1 MGIDLSSAAEI
12 NETFPILE
20 LASIGSNLTLVL
32 VFLFIV
38 SARKIFV
45 CAGRIRFLKDDL
57 TPNGGSSPIQR
68 NSGVDGEIEDVRIG
82 TEFKITVCCCFYVLF
97 VQVVVLGFDGVGLIR
112 ESLNEELVNWSVIW
126 LPAAQSLAWF
136 VLSFSALHC
145 KFKVSEKFP
154 LLLRLWWFVSFVI
167 CLCTLYFD
175 ARGFL
180 VDDGSKSL
188 PSSHAVANLASTPAL
203 AFLCF
208 IAIRGSTGIQ
218 VCRNSELQE
227 PLLMEEEAGCL
238 KVTPY
243 SDAGLFSLATLSWL
257 NPLLSIGAKRPLEL
271 KDIPL
276 LATKDRAKTNYKV
289 LNSNWEKMKA
299 EHPTGHPSL
308 AWAILKSFWKEAAC
322 NAVFAGLNTLV
333 SYVGPFMISYFVDYL
348 GGKETVPHEGY
359 ILAGTFFVAKLV
371 ETLTTRQWYLGVDI
385 LGMHVRSALTAMVFR
400 KGLRLSSTAK
410 QNHTSGEI
418 VNYMAVDVQRVGDY
432 SWYLHDIWMLPMQII
447 LALAILYK
455 NVGIASVAT
464 LIATI
469 ISIVVTVPLAKIQ
482 EEYQDKLMS
491 AKDERMRKTSEC
503 LRNMRILKLQ
513 AWEDRYRLML
523 EDMRGVEFKW
533 LRRALYSQAFITFIF
548 WSSPIFVSA
557 ITFGTSIFLG
567 GQLTAG
573 SVLSALATFRIL
585 QEPLRNFPDLVSMM
599 AQTKVSLDR
608 ISGFLQEEE
617 LQENATITLP
627 RGMTETTIE
636 IKDGMFSWDPISSR
650 PTLSGIQM
658 KVERG
663 MRVAV
668 CGMVGSGKSSFLS
681 CILGEIP
688 KISGEVK
695 ICGSAAYVPQ
705 SAWIQSGNIEENI
718 LFGSPMEKP
727 RYKNVLH
734 ACSLKKDLE
743 LFSHGDQTIIGDRG
757 INLSG
762 GQKQRVQLARA
773 LYQDADIYLLDDPFS
788 AVDAHTGSDLFKD
801 YILTALADKT
811 VIFVTHQVEF
821 LPAADLILVLKEG
834 RIIQAGKYDDLLQ
847 AGTDFNTLV
856 SAHHDAIEA
865 MDIPN
870 HSSEDS
876 DENLSTNASVSD
888 GKKLDPD
895 GSSVDNLAKEVQ
907 EGVSAAELK
916 AIKEKKKAKRSR
928 KKQLVQEEERVRG
941 RVSMKVYLSYMAAA
955 YKGLLIPLI
964 IIAQT
969 LFQFLQIASNWWM
982 AWANPQTEGDI
993 PKVSPMV
1000 LILVYM
1006 ALAFGSSWFIFV
1018 RAVLVATFGLAA
1030 AQKLFLKMLRSVF
1043 KAPMSFFDSTPA
1055 GRILNRVSI
1064 DQSVVD
1070 LDIPFRLGGFASTT
1084 IQLIGIVGVMTT
1096 VTWQVLLLVIPMAIA
1111 CLWMQK
1117 YYMASSRELV
1127 RIVSI
1132 QKSPVFHLF
1141 GESIAGAAT
1150 IRGFGQEKRFVKR
1163 NLYLLDCFARP
1174 FFCSLAAIE
1183 WLCLRMELL
1192 STFVFAFCMILL
1204 VSFPPGSID
1213 PSMAG
1218 LAVTYGLNLNARL
1231 SRWILSFCKLEN
1243 KIISIERIYQYSQI
1257 PGEAPSIIE
1266 DSRPPTSWPENGT
1279 IDLIDLKVRY
1289 KENLPVVLHGVT
1301 CSFPGGKKIGIVG
1314 RTGSGKS
1321 TLIQALFRL
1330 LEPECGKIII
1340 DGIDIS
1346 KIGLHDLRSRLG
1358 IIPQD
1363 PTLFEGTIRN
1373 NLDPLEEHSDHDIWQ
1388 ALDKSQLGDIIR
1400 EKEHKLDTPVLE
1412 NGDNWSVGQRQLVS
1426 LGRALLKQAKIL
1438 VLDEATASVDTATD
1452 NLIQKILR
1460 TEFKD
1465 CTVCTIA
1472 HRIPTVIDSDLVLVL
1487 SDGRVAE
1494 FDTPI
1499 RLLEDKSS
1507 MFLKLAVARRLG
1519 QKSLSPSPSI
1529 SSLKSIY
1536 PLNYDHYY
1544 GAEHPRYGSTVAT
1557 KGIGHL
1563 VRKGTGGRSSVSG
1576 IVATVFGATGFLGRY
1591 VVQQL
1596 AKMGS
1601 QVLVPFRGSEDS
1613 HRHLKLM
1620 GDLGQIVPM
1629 KYNPRDESSVKAVM
1643 AKANVVV
1650 NLIGKDYETRNYSF
1664 EEVNHH
1670 MAEQLATI
1678 AKEHG
1683 GIVRFLQVSCL
1694 GSSASSPSRLLRAK
1708 AAAEE
1713 AVMREMPEATILKSA
1728 ALVGTEDRLLNRW
1741 AEFAKKYSFLPLI
1754 GGGSTRIQPVY
1765 VVDVAAAII
1774 AALKDDG
1781 ASMGKVYELGGPEI
1795 FTVRELAELMFETIR
1810 EYPRYVTL
1818 PVPIAKAM
1826 AMPRDILVNKVP
1838 FPLPNPEIFNL
1849 DQIIA
1854 QTSDTLVSENALT
1867 FNDLGLMP
1875 HKLKGY
1881 PIEFLAC
1888 YRKGGPQFGSTIS
1901 EKVSA
1906 DWP

>member
-1 MGIDLSSAAEI
+1 MGPTLLLLLHGSTSSAPSLSPAAQQWSI
-12 NETFPILE
+12 TLLTALKALPVLE
-20 LASIGSNLTLVL
+20 LASILINLVL
-32 VFLFIV
+32 FVGFLFV
-38 SARKIFV
+38 LSARHVFA
-45 CAGRIRFLKDDL
+45 CLGRIRIFKD
-57 TPNGGSSPIQR
+57 
-68 NSGVDGEIEDVRIG
+68 NSGSNSSSIRHNSAVDGGTHEIRVGRD
-82 TEFKITVCCCFYVLF
+82 FKFSVFCCFYVLF
-97 VQVVVLGFDGVGLIR
+97 VQLLVLGFEGVGLIR
-112 ESLNEELVNWSVIW
+112 ERRNGNVVDWSVMV
-126 LPAAQSLAWF
+126 LPAAQASAWF
-136 VLSFSALHC
+136 ALSFSALHC
-145 KFKVSEKFP
+145 KFKVCEKFP
-154 LLLRLWWFVSFVI
+154 LLLRVWWSVSFLI
-167 CLCTLYFD
+167 CLCTLY
-175 ARGFL
+175 
-180 VDDGSKSL
+180 VDGRAFAIEGSKRT
-188 PSSHAVANLASTPAL
+188 SSHVVANLAVTPAL

-208 IAIRGSTGIQ
+208 VAFRGVTGIQ
-218 VCRNSELQE
+218 VSGQSDLQE
-227 PLLMEEEAGCL
+227 PLLEEEAGCL
-238 KVTPY
+238 KVSPY
-243 SDAGLFSLATLSWL
+243 HDAGLFSLATLSWM
-257 NPLLSIGAKRPLEL
+257 NPLLSIGAKRPLEI

-276 LATKDRAKTNYKV
+276 LAPQDRAKTNYKI
-289 LNSNWEKMKA
+289 LNSNWEKGKA
-299 EHPTGHPSL
+299 ENPSGQPSL

-348 GGKETVPHEGY
+348 GGIETFPHEGY
-359 ILAGTFFVAKLV
+359 ILAGTFFAAKLV

-385 LGMHVRSALTAMVFR
+385 LGMHVRSALTAMVYR
-400 KGLRLSSTAK
+400 KGLRLSSLAK
-410 QNHTSGEI
+410 QSHTSGEI
-418 VNYMAVDVQRVGDY
+418 VNYMAVDVQRIGDY
-432 SWYLHDIWMLPMQII
+432 SWYLHDMWMLPMQII

-469 ISIVVTVPLAKIQ
+469 ISIVLTVPVAKIQ
-482 EEYQDKLMS
+482 EEYQDKLMT

-513 AWEDRYRLML
+513 AWEDRYRLKL
-523 EDMRGVEFKW
+523 EEMRGVEFKW
-533 LRRALYSQAFITFIF
+533 LRKALYSQAFITFMF

-557 ITFGTSIFLG
+557 VTFGTSIFLG
-567 GQLTAG
+567 HHLTTG
-573 SVLSALATFRIL
+573 GVLSALATFRIL

-617 LQENATITLP
+617 LQEDATIVLP
-627 RGMTETTIE
+627 VGITTTSIE
-636 IKDGMFSWDPISSR
+636 IEDGVFCWDPSSPR

-658 KVERG
+658 KVEKG

-668 CGMVGSGKSSFLS
+668 CGTVGAGKSSFLS

-688 KISGEVK
+688 KISGEVRL
-695 ICGSAAYVPQ
+695 CGTAAYVPQ

-718 LFGSPMEKP
+718 LFGSPMDKP
-727 RYKNVLH
+727 KYKKVIH

-788 AVDAHTGSDLFKD
+788 AVDAHTGSELFKE
-801 YILTALADKT
+801 YILTALEDKT
-811 VIFVTHQVEF
+811 VVFVTHQVEF
-821 LPAADLILVLKEG
+821 LPAADLILVLKG
-834 RIIQAGKYDDLLQ
+834 GLIIQAGKYDDLLQ
-847 AGTDFNTLV
+847 AGTDFKSLV
-856 SAHHDAIEA
+856 SAHHEAIEA

-870 HSSEDS
+870 YSSGDS
-876 DENLSTNASVSD
+876 DQSLCADIGLRKNCDKPS
-888 GKKLDPD
+888 
-895 GSSVDNLAKEVQ
+895 SSVDCLAKEVQ
-907 EGVSAAELK
+907 EGMSASEQK

-941 RVSMKVYLSYMAAA
+941 RVSMKVYFSYMAAA

-964 IIAQT
+964 IIAQIV
-969 LFQFLQIASNWWM
+969 FQFLQIASSWWM
-982 AWANPQTEGDI
+982 AWANPQTEGDQ
-993 PKVSPMV
+993 PKVSSMV
-1000 LILVYM
+1000 LLVVYM

-1030 AQKLFLKMLRSVF
+1030 AQKLFVKMLRSVF
-1043 KAPMSFFDSTPA
+1043 RAPMSFFDSTPA

-1117 YYMASSRELV
+1117 YYMSSSRELV

-1132 QKSPVFHLF
+1132 QKSPIIHLF

-1150 IRGFGQEKRFVKR
+1150 IRGFGQEKRFMKR

-1174 FFCSLAAIE
+1174 FFCSIAAIE

-1204 VSFPPGSID
+1204 VSFPHGSID

-1257 PGEAPSIIE
+1257 PSEAPSLIE
-1266 DSRPPTSWPENGT
+1266 DSQPPSTWPENGT
-1279 IDLIDLKVRY
+1279 IDIIDLKVRY

-1330 LEPECGKIII
+1330 IEPSAGRILI
-1340 DGIDIS
+1340 DNVDIS
-1346 KIGLHDLRSRLG
+1346 TIGLHDLRSRLS

-1363 PTLFEGTIRN
+1363 PTLFEGTIRL
-1373 NLDPLEEHSDHDIWQ
+1373 NLDPLEEHLDHEIWQ
-1388 ALDKSQLGDIIR
+1388 ALDKSQLGDVIR
-1400 EKEHKLDTPVLE
+1400 EKEQKLDAPVLE

-1452 NLIQKILR
+1452 NLIQKIIR
-1460 TEFKD
+1460 TEFKN

-1494 FDTPI
+1494 FDTPT

-1507 MFLKLAVARRLG
+1507 MFLKLVTEY
-1519 QKSLSPSPSI
+1519 
-1529 SSLKSIY
+1529 SS
-1536 PLNYDHYY
+1536 
-1544 GAEHPRYGSTVAT
+1544 
-1557 KGIGHL
+1557 
-1563 VRKGTGGRSSVSG
+1563 RSSG
-1576 IVATVFGATGFLGRY
+1576 I
-1591 VVQQL
+1591 
-1596 AKMGS
+1596 
-1601 QVLVPFRGSEDS
+1601 
-1613 HRHLKLM
+1613 
-1620 GDLGQIVPM
+1620 
-1629 KYNPRDESSVKAVM
+1629 
-1643 AKANVVV
+1643 
-1650 NLIGKDYETRNYSF
+1650 
-1664 EEVNHH
+1664 
-1670 MAEQLATI
+1670 
-1678 AKEHG
+1678 
-1683 GIVRFLQVSCL
+1683 
-1694 GSSASSPSRLLRAK
+1694 
-1708 AAAEE
+1708 
-1713 AVMREMPEATILKSA
+1713 PE
-1728 ALVGTEDRLLNRW
+1728 
-1741 AEFAKKYSFLPLI
+1741 F
-1754 GGGSTRIQPVY
+1754 
-1765 VVDVAAAII
+1765 
-1774 AALKDDG
+1774 
-1781 ASMGKVYELGGPEI
+1781 
-1795 FTVRELAELMFETIR
+1795 
-1810 EYPRYVTL
+1810 
-1818 PVPIAKAM
+1818 
-1826 AMPRDILVNKVP
+1826 
-1838 FPLPNPEIFNL
+1838 
-1849 DQIIA
+1849 
-1854 QTSDTLVSENALT
+1854 
-1867 FNDLGLMP
+1867 
-1875 HKLKGY
+1875 
-1881 PIEFLAC
+1881 
-1888 YRKGGPQFGSTIS
+1888 
-1901 EKVSA
+1901 
-1906 DWP
+1906 

>member
-1 MGIDLSSAAEI
+1 MGLTLLLHKISASSSSSNPAQLSQTTPLGAVQGLPFLELSSIVI
-12 NETFPILE
+12 N
-20 LASIGSNLTLVL
+20 LALVL
-32 VFLFIV
+32 AFLFIV
-38 SARKIFV
+38 SARRMVV
-45 CAGRIRFLKDDL
+45 CLGRIRVLKDDL
-57 TPNGGSSPIQR
+57 GSNGNPIR
-68 NSGVDGEIEDVRIG
+68 HDSAVDRGIQEVRVG
-82 TEFKITVCCCFYVLF
+82 TDFKFSVFCCFYVLF
-97 VQVVVLGFDGVGLIR
+97 VQVVVLGFDGIGLVR
-112 ESLNEELVNWSVIW
+112 GGGGGSGRVVVWSVLC
-126 LPAAQSLAWF
+126 LPAAQGLAWF
-136 VLSFSALHC
+136 VMSFSALHC
-145 KFKVSEKFP
+145 KFKEAEKFP
-154 LLLRLWWFVSFVI
+154 LLLRGWWAVSFVL
-167 CLCTLYFD
+167 CLCTLYVD
-175 ARGFL
+175 GRGF
-180 VDDGSKSL
+180 VQEGSIHL
-188 PSSHAVANLASTPAL
+188 HSHVVANFAVTPAL

-208 IAIRGSTGIQ
+208 VAIRGVTGVI

-227 PLLMEEEAGCL
+227 PLLEEEAGCL

-243 SDAGLFSLATLSWL
+243 SDAGIFSLATLSWI
-257 NPLLSIGAKRPLEL
+257 NPLLSIGAKRPLEI

-276 LATKDRAKTNYKV
+276 LAPQDRAKTNYKV
-289 LNSNWEKMKA
+289 LNSNWEKLKA
-299 EHPTGHPSL
+299 AEPSKQPSL

-322 NAVFAGLNTLV
+322 NAIFAGLNTLV
-333 SYVGPFMISYFVDYL
+333 SYVGPYMISYFVDYL
-348 GGKETVPHEGY
+348 GGIETFPHEGY
-359 ILAGTFFVAKLV
+359 ILAGTFFAAKLV

-385 LGMHVRSALTAMVFR
+385 LGMHVRSALTAMVYR
-400 KGLRLSSTAK
+400 KGLRLSSSAK
-410 QNHTSGEI
+410 QSHTSGEI
-418 VNYMAVDVQRVGDY
+418 VNYMAVDVQRIGDY
-432 SWYLHDIWMLPMQII
+432 SWYLHDIWMLPLQIV

-469 ISIVVTVPLAKIQ
+469 ISIVLTVPLAKIQ
-482 EEYQDKLMS
+482 EDYQDKLMT

-523 EDMRGVEFKW
+523 EEMRSVEFKY
-533 LRRALYSQAFITFIF
+533 LRKALYSQAFITFMF

-557 ITFGTSIFLG
+557 VTFGTSIFLG
-567 GQLTAG
+567 TRLTAG
-573 SVLSALATFRIL
+573 GVLSALATFRIL

-617 LQENATITLP
+617 LQADATIVLP
-627 RGMTETTIE
+627 RGITSTSIE
-636 IKDGMFSWDPISSR
+636 IKDGVFSWDPSSAR

-695 ICGSAAYVPQ
+695 LCGTAAYVSQ

-727 RYKNVLH
+727 KYKKVIH

-788 AVDAHTGSDLFKD
+788 AVDAHTGSELFKE
-801 YILTALADKT
+801 YILTALEDKT
-811 VIFVTHQVEF
+811 VVFVTHQVEF
-821 LPAADLILVLKEG
+821 LPSADLILVLKEG

-847 AGTDFNTLV
+847 AGTDFKTLV

-870 HSSEDS
+870 YSSGDS
-876 DENLSTNASVSD
+876 DHNLC
-888 GKKLDPD
+888 PD
-895 GSSVDNLAKEVQ
+895 GSVGLGKNPDLPSSSVDCLAKEVQ
-907 EGVSAAELK
+907 EGPSASEQK
-916 AIKEKKKAKRSR
+916 AIKEKKKAKRAR

-955 YKGLLIPLI
+955 YKGSLIPLI
-964 IIAQT
+964 IIAQAI
-969 LFQFLQIASNWWM
+969 FQFLQIASSWWM
-982 AWANPQTEGDI
+982 AWANPQTQGDQ
-993 PKVSPMV
+993 PKVSAMV
-1000 LILVYM
+1000 LLGVYM

-1018 RAVLVATFGLAA
+1018 RAVLVATFGLEA

-1043 KAPMSFFDSTPA
+1043 RAPMSFFDSTPA

-1084 IQLIGIVGVMTT
+1084 IQLIGIVGVMTK
-1096 VTWQVLLLVIPMAIA
+1096 VTWQVLLLVVPMAIA

-1132 QKSPVFHLF
+1132 QKSPIIHLF

-1150 IRGFGQEKRFVKR
+1150 IRGFGQEKRFMKR
-1163 NLYLLDCFARP
+1163 NLYFLDCFARP
-1174 FFCSLAAIE
+1174 FFCSIAAIE

-1192 STFVFAFCMILL
+1192 STFVFAFCMLLL
-1204 VSFPPGSID
+1204 VSFPHGTID

-1257 PGEAPSIIE
+1257 PSEAPPVIE
-1266 DSRPPTSWPENGT
+1266 DSRPPTRWPENGT
-1279 IDLIDLKVRY
+1279 IELHDLKVRY

-1301 CSFPGGKKIGIVG
+1301 CTFPGGMNIGIVG

-1330 LEPECGKIII
+1330 IEPAAGRILI
-1340 DGIDIS
+1340 DKIDIS
-1346 KIGLHDLRSRLG
+1346 TLGLHDLRSRLS

-1363 PTLFEGTIRN
+1363 PTLFEGTIRG
-1373 NLDPLEEHSDHDIWQ
+1373 NLDPLQEHSDHEVWQ
-1388 ALDKSQLGDIIR
+1388 ALDKSQLGDVIR
-1400 EKEHKLDTPVLE
+1400 KTEHKLDSPVLE

-1438 VLDEATASVDTATD
+1438 VLDEATASVDTQTD
-1452 NLIQKILR
+1452 NLIQKIIR
-1460 TEFKD
+1460 TEFKN

-1494 FDTPI
+1494 FDTPQ

-1507 MFLKLAVARRLG
+1507 MFLKLVTEY
-1519 QKSLSPSPSI
+1519 
-1529 SSLKSIY
+1529 SS
-1536 PLNYDHYY
+1536 
-1544 GAEHPRYGSTVAT
+1544 
-1557 KGIGHL
+1557 
-1563 VRKGTGGRSSVSG
+1563 RSSG
-1576 IVATVFGATGFLGRY
+1576 IPDF
-1591 VVQQL
+1591 
-1596 AKMGS
+1596 
-1601 QVLVPFRGSEDS
+1601 
-1613 HRHLKLM
+1613 
-1620 GDLGQIVPM
+1620 
-1629 KYNPRDESSVKAVM
+1629 
-1643 AKANVVV
+1643 
-1650 NLIGKDYETRNYSF
+1650 
-1664 EEVNHH
+1664 
-1670 MAEQLATI
+1670 
-1678 AKEHG
+1678 
-1683 GIVRFLQVSCL
+1683 
-1694 GSSASSPSRLLRAK
+1694 
-1708 AAAEE
+1708 
-1713 AVMREMPEATILKSA
+1713 
-1728 ALVGTEDRLLNRW
+1728 
-1741 AEFAKKYSFLPLI
+1741 
-1754 GGGSTRIQPVY
+1754 
-1765 VVDVAAAII
+1765 
-1774 AALKDDG
+1774 
-1781 ASMGKVYELGGPEI
+1781 
-1795 FTVRELAELMFETIR
+1795 
-1810 EYPRYVTL
+1810 
-1818 PVPIAKAM
+1818 
-1826 AMPRDILVNKVP
+1826 
-1838 FPLPNPEIFNL
+1838 
-1849 DQIIA
+1849 
-1854 QTSDTLVSENALT
+1854 
-1867 FNDLGLMP
+1867 
-1875 HKLKGY
+1875 
-1881 PIEFLAC
+1881 
-1888 YRKGGPQFGSTIS
+1888 
-1901 EKVSA
+1901 
-1906 DWP
+1906 

>member
-1 MGIDLSSAAEI
+1 MDIGLFLDTNSIAESVHPVLKAI
-12 NETFPILE
+12 GGLPTLE
-20 LASIGSNLTLVL
+20 LASICVNLTLFL
-32 VFLFIV
+32 VFLFVI
-38 SARKIFV
+38 SARQIFV
-45 CAGRIRFLKDDL
+45 CVGRIRLLKDDSAVA
-57 TPNGGSSPIQR
+57 TSSPIRR
-68 NSGVDGEIEDVRIG
+68 NSVVDGETRDVVIG
-82 TEFKITVCCCFYVLF
+82 TGFKLSLFCCFYVLF
-97 VQVVVLGFDGVGLIR
+97 LQFLVLGFDGVALIR
-112 ESLNEELVNWSVIW
+112 KAADGKFADWSVIG
-126 LPAAQSLAWF
+126 LPAAQGLAWF

-145 KFKVSEKFP
+145 KFKASEKFP
-154 LLLRLWWFVSFVI
+154 PVLRVWWFCSFLI
-167 CLCTLYFD
+167 CLCTLY
-175 ARGFL
+175 
-180 VDDGSKSL
+180 VDGSSFLTEGSKHL
-188 PSSHAVANLASTPAL
+188 SSHVVANLAATPAL

-208 IAIRGSTGIQ
+208 VAFSGVTGIE
-218 VCRNSELQE
+218 VRRNSDLQE
-227 PLLMEEEAGCL
+227 PLLLEEDAGCL

-276 LATKDRAKTNYKV
+276 LAQKDRSKTNYKV
-289 LNSNWEKMKA
+289 LNSNWEKAKA
-299 EHPTGHPSL
+299 ESPPKQPSL

-322 NAVFAGLNTLV
+322 NAFFALINTLV
-333 SYVGPFMISYFVDYL
+333 SYVGPYMISYFVEYL
-348 GGKETVPHEGY
+348 GGKETFPHEGY
-359 ILAGTFFVAKLV
+359 ILAGIFFSAKLV

-385 LGMHVRSALTAMVFR
+385 LGMHVRSALTAMVYR
-400 KGLRLSSTAK
+400 KGLRLSSLAK
-410 QNHTSGEI
+410 QSHTSGEI

-432 SWYLHDIWMLPMQII
+432 SWYLHDIWMLPLQIV

-469 ISIVVTVPLAKIQ
+469 ISIVVTIPLAKVQ
-482 EEYQDKLMS
+482 EDFQDRLMA

-513 AWEDRYRLML
+513 AWEERYRVKL
-523 EDMRGVEFKW
+523 EEMRGVEFKW
-533 LRRALYSQAFITFIF
+533 LRKALYSQAFITFIF

-557 ITFGTSIFLG
+557 VTFGTSILLG

-573 SVLSALATFRIL
+573 GVLSALATFRIL

-608 ISGFLQEEE
+608 ISGFLQEEDLPE
-617 LQENATITLP
+617 DATTVLP
-627 RGMTETTIE
+627 RGMTNMAIE
-636 IKDGMFSWDPISSR
+636 IKDGEFCWDPSSSR
-650 PTLSGIQM
+650 STLSGIQL

-668 CGMVGSGKSSFLS
+668 CGVVGAGKSSFLS

-688 KISGEVK
+688 KVSGEVR
-695 ICGSAAYVPQ
+695 ICGSAAYVSQ

-718 LFGSPMEKP
+718 LFGSPMDKAK
-727 RYKNVLH
+727 YKNVIN

-743 LFSHGDQTIIGDRG
+743 LFSHGDQTIIGERG

-788 AVDAHTGSDLFKD
+788 AVDAHTGSELFKE
-801 YILTALADKT
+801 YILTALASKT

-821 LPAADLILVLKEG
+821 LPTADLILVLREG

-847 AGTDFNTLV
+847 AGTDFRTLV
-856 SAHHDAIEA
+856 SAHHEAIGA

-870 HSSEDS
+870 HASEDS
-876 DENLSTNASVSD
+876 DENLTLEGSGICSKKNDPAGTNIDS
-888 GKKLDPD
+888 
-895 GSSVDNLAKEVQ
+895 LAKEVQ
-907 EGVSAAELK
+907 ESASTSDQK

-964 IIAQT
+964 ILAQI

-982 AWANPQTEGDI
+982 AWANPQTEGGH
-993 PKVSPMV
+993 PRVNPMV
-1000 LILVYM
+1000 LLGVYM

-1043 KAPMSFFDSTPA
+1043 RAPMSFFDSTPA

-1084 IQLIGIVGVMTT
+1084 IQLVGIVGVMTK
-1096 VTWQVLLLVIPMAIA
+1096 VTWQVLLLVIPMAVA

-1117 YYMASSRELV
+1117 YYMSSSRELV

-1132 QKSPVFHLF
+1132 QKSPIIHLF

-1150 IRGFGQEKRFVKR
+1150 IRGFGQEKRFMKR

-1204 VSFPPGSID
+1204 VSFPHGSID

-1257 PGEAPSIIE
+1257 PGEGPPIIE
-1266 DSRPPTSWPENGT
+1266 DSRPPSTWPENGT
-1279 IDLIDLKVRY
+1279 ISLIDLKVRY
-1289 KENLPVVLHGVT
+1289 GENLPMVLHGISCT
-1301 CSFPGGKKIGIVG
+1301 FPGGKKIGIVG

-1330 LEPECGKIII
+1330 IEPSSGRILI
-1340 DGIDIS
+1340 DNVDIAS
-1346 KIGLHDLRSRLG
+1346 IGLHDLRSRLS

-1363 PTLFEGTIRN
+1363 PTLFEGTIRG
-1373 NLDPLEEHSDHDIWQ
+1373 NLDPLEEHADQDVWQ
-1388 ALDKSQLGDIIR
+1388 ALDKSQLGEIVR
-1400 EKEHKLDTPVLE
+1400 QKELKLDTPVLE
-1412 NGDNWSVGQRQLVS
+1412 NGDNWSVGQRQLVA
-1426 LGRALLKQAKIL
+1426 LGRALLKQARIL

-1452 NLIQKILR
+1452 NLIQKIIR

-1494 FDTPI
+1494 FDSPA

-1507 MFLKLAVARRLG
+1507 MFLKLVTEY
-1519 QKSLSPSPSI
+1519 
-1529 SSLKSIY
+1529 SS
-1536 PLNYDHYY
+1536 
-1544 GAEHPRYGSTVAT
+1544 
-1557 KGIGHL
+1557 
-1563 VRKGTGGRSSVSG
+1563 RSSG
-1576 IVATVFGATGFLGRY
+1576 I
-1591 VVQQL
+1591 
-1596 AKMGS
+1596 
-1601 QVLVPFRGSEDS
+1601 
-1613 HRHLKLM
+1613 
-1620 GDLGQIVPM
+1620 
-1629 KYNPRDESSVKAVM
+1629 
-1643 AKANVVV
+1643 
-1650 NLIGKDYETRNYSF
+1650 
-1664 EEVNHH
+1664 
-1670 MAEQLATI
+1670 
-1678 AKEHG
+1678 
-1683 GIVRFLQVSCL
+1683 
-1694 GSSASSPSRLLRAK
+1694 
-1708 AAAEE
+1708 
-1713 AVMREMPEATILKSA
+1713 PEL
-1728 ALVGTEDRLLNRW
+1728 
-1741 AEFAKKYSFLPLI
+1741 
-1754 GGGSTRIQPVY
+1754 
-1765 VVDVAAAII
+1765 
-1774 AALKDDG
+1774 
-1781 ASMGKVYELGGPEI
+1781 
-1795 FTVRELAELMFETIR
+1795 
-1810 EYPRYVTL
+1810 
-1818 PVPIAKAM
+1818 
-1826 AMPRDILVNKVP
+1826 
-1838 FPLPNPEIFNL
+1838 
-1849 DQIIA
+1849 
-1854 QTSDTLVSENALT
+1854 
-1867 FNDLGLMP
+1867 
-1875 HKLKGY
+1875 
-1881 PIEFLAC
+1881 
-1888 YRKGGPQFGSTIS
+1888 
-1901 EKVSA
+1901 
-1906 DWP
+1906 